1 MNFARLALDNIDRY
15 GEYVFLKYED
25 REFTNTGLEKLFN
38 RFSRGLQK
46 RGMQKGDRVIVFLPN
61 MPEVLISYQAILRA
75 GAIIVPV
82 NPSLSYHELSY
93 IITDSE
99 ASIVIT
105 AKGLL
110 ETVQAAKE
118 HSPVKPVII
127 TVGTDLPEGFISFE
141 DCYAEDDTFLMFDQ
155 PDDAIAI
162 IMYTS
167 GTTGKPKGVMLSH
180 LNIRMEGYGDS
191 QQIGLLDS
199 DGNRILDKVNMI
211 AVLPFCHVY
220 GLCTMGVAY
229 LSGGTV
235 FLMSEFDM
243 EKILNCIQ
251 DNQIT
256 VFGGVPT
263 MYAWLAIFPGAEN
276 YNTSSVVRWISGG
289 SALSLET
296 RQAFEERY
304 NAKVLDAYGLT
315 ESTSG
320 FSMQRHDRPIKPG
333 SVGPAIP
340 GSEVRVVDDEGRPLP
355 PGQVGELIIKGPMVM
370 IGYYK
375 NEEETKRVKKDG
387 WLYTGDMAMM
397 DEDGFIYLVDRK
409 KDVIISGGENIYPV
423 QIEDFL
429 HRCEAI
435 KDVAVIGLP
444 DKRLGEIS
452 AAIIEL
458 KPGFESTTEEDI
470 LAFCQALPR
479 YKRPRRIIFDKVP
492 RNPTGKIEKPKLR
505 EKYCG
510 GRLVEKQIK
519 S

>member
-15 GEYVFLKYED
+15 GEYVFLRFED

-46 RGMQKGDRVIVFLPN
+46 RGMQKDDRVVVFLPN

-75 GAIIVPV
+75 GATIVPV

-118 HSPVKPVII
+118 LSSVKPVII

-141 DCYAEDDTFLMFDQ
+141 DCYAEDDTFLMFEQ
-155 PDDAIAI
+155 PDDAVAI

-199 DGNRILDKVNMI
+199 DGNRILDKIKMI
-211 AVLPFCHVY
+211 CVLPFCHVY

-243 EKILNCIQ
+243 GKILNCIQ
-251 DNQIT
+251 DNEIT
-256 VFGGVPT
+256 VFGMVPT

-387 WLYTGDMAMM
+387 WLYTGDMGYL
-397 DEDGFIYLVDRK
+397 DEDGDIFIVDRK
-409 KDVIISGGENIYPV
+409 KDLIIRGGLNVYPSEV
-423 QIEDFL
+423 EQVL
-429 HRCEAI
+429 YGHP
-435 KDVAVIGLP
+435 DVADAGVIGVP
-444 DKRLGEIS
+444 DKAYGEQVC
-452 AAIIEL
+452 AFVVL
-458 KPGFESTTEEDI
+458 KEGATASKKEI
-470 LAFCQALPR
+470 QAFCRESLAK
-479 YKRPRRIIFDKVP
+479 YKVP
-492 RNPTGKIEKPKLR
+492 RYIEFADELPKNDLGKTLR
-505 EKYCG
+505 RQLKVNVND
-510 GRLVEKQIK
+510 LVAVGED